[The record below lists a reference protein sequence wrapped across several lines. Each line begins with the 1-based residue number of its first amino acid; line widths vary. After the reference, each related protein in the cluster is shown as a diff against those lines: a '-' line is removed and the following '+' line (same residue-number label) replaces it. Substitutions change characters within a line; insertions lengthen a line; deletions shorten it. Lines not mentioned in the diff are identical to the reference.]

1 MKTVRLSS
9 PTDRKNA
16 WGFAVFLFFL
26 LIAVMM
32 LSVRRGTGYF
42 LLISLCSLF
51 SAGLAAAYLSA
62 VTKAAVELAGDGRLE
77 IHGLI
82 PCSEDCSGAVTVK
95 TAPVSA
101 GPVRSRSILLCDAQ
115 GETVCSV
122 ATMFISREGAMAEP
136 AAMELAAL
144 LGLGFEPTV
153 EKWKYDKEAM
163 REHKEE
169 EKRREKEKRSRRKSG
184 ASPVNHST
192 DNEKAS
198 GVGINYDAMDDER

>member
-16 WGFAVFLFFL
+16 WGFAVFLFL
-26 LIAVMM
+26 LIAVI
-32 LSVRRGTGYF
+32 LRSVSRGTGYF

-51 SAGLAAAYLSA
+51 SIGLTTVYLSA
-62 VTKAAVELAGDGRLE
+62 VTKAAVEVDGDGRLG
-77 IHGLI
+77 IRGLVT
-82 PCSEDCSGAVTVK
+82 CSEDCSGAVTVK

-122 ATMFISREGAMAEP
+122 ATMFISHEGAMAEP

-163 REHKEE
+163 REHREE
-169 EKRREKEKRSRRKSG
+169 EKRQKKEKRSRRKSG
-184 ASPVNHST
+184 ASPVDDST

-198 GVGINYDAMDDER
+198 GDGINYDTMDDER

>member
-16 WGFAVFLFFL
+16 WGFAVFLFL
-26 LIAVMM
+26 LIAVI
-32 LSVRRGTGYF
+32 LRSVSRGTGYF

-51 SAGLAAAYLSA
+51 SIGLATVYLSA
-62 VTKAAVELAGDGRLE
+62 VTKAAVEVDGDGRLE
-77 IHGLI
+77 IRGLVT
-82 PCSEDCSGAVTVK
+82 CSEDCSGAVTVK

-122 ATMFISREGAMAEP
+122 ATMFISHEGAMAEP

-163 REHKEE
+163 REHREE
-169 EKRREKEKRSRRKSG
+169 EKRQKKEKRSRRKSG
-184 ASPVNHST
+184 ASPVDDST

-198 GVGINYDAMDDER
+198 GDGINYDTLDDER

>member
-16 WGFAVFLFFL
+16 WGFAVFLFL
-26 LIAVMM
+26 LIAVI
-32 LSVRRGTGYF
+32 LRSVSRGTGYF

-51 SAGLAAAYLSA
+51 SIGLATVYLSA
-62 VTKAAVELAGDGRLE
+62 VTKAAVEVDGDGRLE
-77 IHGLI
+77 IRGLVT
-82 PCSEDCSGAVTVK
+82 CSEDCFGAVTVK

-122 ATMFISREGAMAEP
+122 ATMFISHEGAMAEP

-153 EKWKYDKEAM
+153 EKWKYDKEAFIAAWKSAGGNISKLATM
-163 REHKEE
+163 LDV
-169 EKRREKEKRSRRKSG
+169 SRVTLYRYLKKYG
-184 ASPVNHST
+184 LGPK
-192 DNEKAS
+192 NE
-198 GVGINYDAMDDER
+198 

>member
-16 WGFAVFLFFL
+16 WGFAVFLFL
-26 LIAVMM
+26 LIAVI
-32 LSVRRGTGYF
+32 LRSVSRGTGYF

-51 SAGLAAAYLSA
+51 SIGLTTVYLSA
-62 VTKAAVELAGDGRLE
+62 VTKAAVEVDGDGRLE
-77 IHGLI
+77 IRGLVT
-82 PCSEDCSGAVTVK
+82 CSEDCSGAVTVK

-122 ATMFISREGAMAEP
+122 ATMFISHEGAMAEP

-163 REHKEE
+163 REHREE
-169 EKRREKEKRSRRKSG
+169 EKRQKKEKRSRRKSG
-184 ASPVNHST
+184 ASPVDDST

-198 GVGINYDAMDDER
+198 GDGINYDTMDDER

>member
-16 WGFAVFLFFL
+16 WGFAVFLFL
-26 LIAVMM
+26 LIAVI
-32 LSVRRGTGYF
+32 LRSVSRGTGYF

-51 SAGLAAAYLSA
+51 SIGLVTVYLSA
-62 VTKAAVELAGDGRLE
+62 VTKAAVEVDGDGRLE
-77 IHGLI
+77 IRGLVT
-82 PCSEDCSGAVTVK
+82 CSEDCSGAVTVK

-122 ATMFISREGAMAEP
+122 ATMFISHEGAMAEP

-163 REHKEE
+163 REHREE
-169 EKRREKEKRSRRKSG
+169 EKRQKKEKRSRRKSG
-184 ASPVNHST
+184 ASPVDDST

-198 GVGINYDAMDDER
+198 GDGINYDAMDDER